1 MSQLTVYYCPFVDG
15 QPLILML
22 IDDTSQKMQ
31 IYARTHF
38 IRRVNEVG
46 EIAEGFGVSPIQ
58 KTDLEYGFISS
69 VIECKTSWEAIRQQ
83 VIDHISNCIL
93 EWKRTSSLIRFD

>member
-22 IDDTSQKMQ
+22 IDDASQQMQ

-38 IRRVNEVG
+38 IQRVKEIVA
-46 EIAEGFGVSPIQ
+46 IAEGYGVSPEQ
-58 KTDLEYGFISS
+58 KTDSEYGFISS
-69 VIECKTSWEAIRQQ
+69 VIECRTSWEAIRGE

-93 EWKRTSSLIRFD
+93 EWKRTSLLLRFD